1 VKGERKL
8 LEIRNLNSGYGHLQV
23 LWDLSL
29 KVSEGE
35 FIALLGPNGAGK
47 TTLLRTITGIIP
59 PWAGEITF
67 KGQQL
72 GGISPPQIVK
82 TGISFITEDLNLFAR
97 MSVRENLVLGA
108 YTVSGTYTGRD
119 RKKIQH
125 SLDYILDLFP
135 VLGERQNQLAGTLSG
150 GERKM
155 LAVGRGLMSEPDL
168 LLVDEP
174 SLGLAPMLVLSVFK
188 ALQELKQ
195 KGVTILLV
203 EQNVNTSLHIA
214 ERGYILEQGRI
225 VLEGK
230 SAALLENQHVKEAY
244 LGIGEA

>member
-1 VKGERKL
+1 L
-8 LEIRNLNSGYGHLQV
+8 LEIKNLNSGYGHLQV
-23 LWDLSL
+23 LWDVSL

-35 FIALLGPNGAGK
+35 FLALLGPNGAGK
-47 TTLLRTITGIIP
+47 TTLLRTITGVVQ
-59 PWAGEITF
+59 PWAGEIEF
-67 KGQQL
+67 MGQRIRGL
-72 GGISPPQIVK
+72 PTPQIAK
-82 TGISFITEDLNLFAR
+82 TGISFITEDLNLFGG

-108 YTVSGTYTGRD
+108 YTGRD
-119 RKKIQH
+119 KKKIRE
-125 SLDYILDLFP
+125 SLDYVLDLFP

-155 LAVGRGLMSEPDL
+155 LAVGRGLMSDPRL

-188 ALQELKQ
+188 ALQELRQ

-203 EQNVNTSLHIA
+203 EQNVNMSLQIA

-225 VLEGK
+225 VLEGQ
-230 SAALLENQHVKEAY
+230 SAALLEDEHVKGAY
-244 LGIGEA
+244 LGLGTGEA

>member
-1 VKGERKL
+1 L
-8 LEIRNLNSGYGHLQV
+8 LEVNHLNSGYGHLQV
-23 LWDLSL
+23 LWDVSL
-29 KVSEGE
+29 QVSEGE

-47 TTLLRTITGIIP
+47 TTLLRTIAGIIE

-67 KGQQL
+67 MDQPI
-72 GGISPPQIVK
+72 GGLPTPQITRSGV
-82 TGISFITEDLNLFAR
+82 SFITEDLNLFAR

-108 YTVSGTYTGRD
+108 YIGKD
-119 RKKIQH
+119 RKKTRE
-125 SLDYILDLFP
+125 SLDYVLNLFP

-155 LAVGRGLMSEPDL
+155 LAVGRGLMSEPRL

-174 SLGLAPMLVLSVFK
+174 SLGLAPMLVLSVFQ

-195 KGVTILLV
+195 RGVTILLV

-214 ERGYILEQGRI
+214 ERAYILEQGRI
-225 VLEGK
+225 VLEGE
-230 SAALLENQHVKEAY
+230 SADLLQNQHVKEAY

>member
-1 VKGERKL
+1 M
-8 LEIRNLNSGYGHLQV
+8 LEIKSLNSGYGHLPV
-23 LWDLSL
+23 LWDVSL
-29 KVSEGE
+29 TVSEGE

-47 TTLLRTITGIIP
+47 TTLLRTITGIIQ
-59 PWAGEITF
+59 PWGGEIKF
-67 KGQQL
+67 MGQQI
-72 GGISPPQIVK
+72 GGIPTPQITK
-82 TGISFITEDLNLFAR
+82 SGISFITEDLNLFGR
-97 MSVRENLVLGA
+97 MTVRENLVLGA
-108 YTVSGTYTGRD
+108 YTGRD
-119 RKKIQH
+119 KKKIRE

-155 LAVGRGLMSEPDL
+155 LAVGRGLMSDPHL

-188 ALQELKQ
+188 ALQELRQ

-230 SAALLENQHVKEAY
+230 SPALLEDQHVREAY